1 MKVVLV
7 RHTYNA
13 DQLAAIAAKVCYS
26 NQSIED
32 MDMDEQYREKLIR
45 RVVKSGHHSV
55 LEHVVFTY
63 SIEGISRVATHQ
75 LVRHRIASYSQ
86 QSHRYTAIKRE
97 SFVIPQSI
105 ADNEEAQKLYN
116 EMLDKTVE
124 TYEKLVEMDIKKED
138 ARFVIPQG
146 VASNIL
152 VTMNAREL
160 IHFFRLR
167 CCVRA
172 QWEIREAAIEM
183 LKLAKKHAP
192 VIFEDSGPAC
202 VKGRCPE
209 ENPCDNIP
217 EIRAFFKSL

>member
-105 ADNEEAQKLYN
+105 ADNEEAQTLYN

-124 TYEKLVEMDIKKED
+124 TYEKLVEMGIKKED

>member
-124 TYEKLVEMDIKKED
+124 TYEKLVEMGIKKED